1 APAQARPLAKF
12 QKKKRKEG
20 HLYCKSG
27 RAFVYASEIDWGVG
41 AMDAVVQFVRN
52 ALCTVKNFAL
62 LEGTF
67 LYDAKVTAQYVT
79 LPSPLDRT
87 TPLEVLI
94 SITQFY
100 ALVTL
105 SLAGYKMI
113 TSGGVRKLQMISLLV
128 NVRSNPAT
136 ASDDGKDKK
145 EKDAGDERFR
155 KVAARLVSGT
165 NVLVSVLD
173 YACLSCTLFNSIL
186 CTDAHIEKKAVGI
199 SFFWLFAN
207 SWHVTSTDWIGGLRG
222 LIHALT
228 IMELALVV
236 FLVYMVK
243 DAGDLVRAAS
253 KKKQFANE
261 IVSSKNKMENVESIT
276 VEQYSWLVDGW
287 SPFWKGGPSAS
298 VTPATGEKMIT
309 KEEEAVA
316 SKLATLSTNVSEEIT
331 DRLHQ
336 SAKMSLL
343 EGYREYL
350 YLLINFFAFY
360 GYLACILVYY
370 FNDESQQ
377 PDYIRAILFWLPNA
391 DADWT
396 GNAVGDFAW
405 TVEPLIVLGSPILLK
420 SMSSTSKEKEKKD

>member
-1 APAQARPLAKF
+1 
-12 QKKKRKEG
+12 
-20 HLYCKSG
+20 
-27 RAFVYASEIDWGVG
+27 
-41 AMDAVVQFVRN
+41 MDAVVQFVRN

-155 KVAARLVSGT
+155 KVAARLVSESLLDESDASTKSCFVGT
-165 NVLVSVLD
+165 NVL
-173 YACLSCTLFNSIL
+173 
-186 CTDAHIEKKAVGI
+186 AVGI

>member
-1 APAQARPLAKF
+1 
-12 QKKKRKEG
+12 
-20 HLYCKSG
+20 LYCKSG

-155 KVAARLVSGT
+155 KVAARLVSESLLDESDASTKSCFVGT
-165 NVLVSVLD
+165 NVL
-173 YACLSCTLFNSIL
+173 
-186 CTDAHIEKKAVGI
+186 AVGI

-405 TVEPLIVLGSPILLK
+405 TVEPLIVLGSPMLVK

>member
-1 APAQARPLAKF
+1 
-12 QKKKRKEG
+12 
-20 HLYCKSG
+20 
-27 RAFVYASEIDWGVG
+27 
-41 AMDAVVQFVRN
+41 MDAVVQFVRN

-155 KVAARLVSGT
+155 KVAARLVSESLLDESDASTKSCFVGT
-165 NVLVSVLD
+165 NVL
-173 YACLSCTLFNSIL
+173 
-186 CTDAHIEKKAVGI
+186 AVGI

-420 SMSSTSKEKEKKD
+420 SMSSTSKEKEKKRLNEVNLF

>member
-1 APAQARPLAKF
+1 MG
-12 QKKKRKEG
+12 KRRGRKDT
-20 HLYCKSG
+20 CKSG

-79 LPSPLDRT
+79 LPPPLDRT

-100 ALVTL
+100 AFVTV
-105 SLAGYKMI
+105 SLAGYTMI

-155 KVAARLVSGT
+155 KVAARLVSESLLDESDASTKSCFVGT
-165 NVLVSVLD
+165 NVL
-173 YACLSCTLFNSIL
+173 
-186 CTDAHIEKKAVGI
+186 AVGI

-236 FLVYMVK
+236 FLIYMVK

-261 IVSSKNKMENVESIT
+261 IVSSKNKMESVESIT

-336 SAKMSLL
+336 SAKRSLL

-405 TVEPLIVLGSPILLK
+405 TVEPLIVLGSPMLVK

>member
-1 APAQARPLAKF
+1 
-12 QKKKRKEG
+12 
-20 HLYCKSG
+20 
-27 RAFVYASEIDWGVG
+27 
-41 AMDAVVQFVRN
+41 MDAVVQFVRN

-155 KVAARLVSGT
+155 KVAARLVSESLLDESDASTKSCFVGT
-165 NVLVSVLD
+165 NVL
-173 YACLSCTLFNSIL
+173 
-186 CTDAHIEKKAVGI
+186 AVGI

-405 TVEPLIVLGSPILLK
+405 TVEPLIVLGSPMLVK